1 MENLH
6 PTVELERKIASYRSQ
21 IVDYYE
27 IIKSLEI
34 EIESIQQLVNGINK
48 QRTSVKED
56 ETTE

>member
-1 MENLH
+1 MEH